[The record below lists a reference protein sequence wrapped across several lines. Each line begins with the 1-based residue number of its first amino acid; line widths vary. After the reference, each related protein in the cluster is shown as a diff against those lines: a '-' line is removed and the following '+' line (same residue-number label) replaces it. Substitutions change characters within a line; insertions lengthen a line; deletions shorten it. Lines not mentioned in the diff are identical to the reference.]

1 MSPFKR
7 KELWKYITL
16 HLNQTALP
24 SPPTLSTSS
33 SSSGWSECNR
43 AGKAGGAKFA
53 ESNPRLSRV
62 QRSQVVKSTPLILDN
77 VFLIHVD
84 CSTIFA
90 MKASFRWI
98 KRSGFF
104 SQDVKTLH
112 KRLDGQDTRNTK
124 VFANIS
130 AKKSQWSD
138 KSTDEKNI
146 LWWELLTACSSVS
159 TLCNGSNAPWTSL
172 RLVQNRRQ
180 HIISSR
186 VQLQICLARSYCT
199 NQL

>member
-124 VFANIS
+124 DFANIS

-138 KSTDEKNI
+138 KSTDEKIFFGENCWRHVA
-146 LWWELLTACSSVS
+146 LFPPCVTAVVHHGRLCVLFKTDDNTLSHQECSCRSV
-159 TLCNGSNAPWTSL
+159 
-172 RLVQNRRQ
+172 
-180 HIISSR
+180 
-186 VQLQICLARSYCT
+186 
-199 NQL
+199 